1 MALCPPWHV
10 RDYRKRIGGGGKS
23 RGGERRLVMER
34 EMGMEK
40 ETVPFWM
47 GWCRGCRGGVV
58 WRVERS
64 APWLWCLVLGLLW
77 GLT

>member
-40 ETVPFWM
+40 ETVPF
-47 GWCRGCRGGVV
+47 GWAGVEGVEEAWCGGSREARHGCGV
-58 WRVERS
+58 S
-64 APWLWCLVLGLLW
+64 F
-77 GLT
+77 